1 MTCTHFFSMSR
12 GVSRLRILLHDTS
25 RIVASTVGYSTR
37 PGFANASMSERLV
50 RKAMP
55 TAHVSRIQFG
65 DEINRVVWCPAH
77 ELTADEFDQSCH
89 SLRSAIADQ
98 LSADCD
104 LLDL

>member
-1 MTCTHFFSMSR
+1 MSR

-25 RIVASTVGYSTR
+25 RIVASTVG
-37 PGFANASMSERLV
+37 FANASLSERLV

-55 TAHVSRIQFG
+55 TVHVSRIQFG

-77 ELTADEFDQSCH
+77 ELTADEFDKACH
-89 SLRSAIADQ
+89 SLRSAIACQ